1 MNWTMAN
8 GSTKR
13 LLKFPI
19 TASIAVNSYA
29 VFGNAKTTEYYCA
42 RSDET
47 NVSVLRLLTAEVESA
62 LMLHEGV
69 AEAEVIGTIELTW
82 HVCLRRVEICH
93 VRKRNA
99 NVATS

>member
-1 MNWTMAN
+1 MAN

-47 NVSVLRLLTAEVESA
+47 NVSVLRLLKSVGSTAVL
-62 LMLHEGV
+62 LM
-69 AEAEVIGTIELTW
+69 ICSDW
-82 HVCLRRVEICH
+82 HH
-93 VRKRNA
+93 
-99 NVATS
+99 